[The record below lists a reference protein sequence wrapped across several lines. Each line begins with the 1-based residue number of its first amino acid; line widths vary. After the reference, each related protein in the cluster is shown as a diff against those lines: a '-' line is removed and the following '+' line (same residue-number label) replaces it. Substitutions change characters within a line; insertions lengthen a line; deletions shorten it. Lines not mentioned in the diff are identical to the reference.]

1 MRKLSN
7 VIVEKKNI
15 IFLIYT
21 IIVLLCIW
29 GMFNVN
35 VNYDMSKYLPDD
47 SKVKLGIEEMK
58 KDFGSTASIVVV
70 FEGLTQ
76 NEQLEMADNLKNIKN
91 VDSVTYDST
100 SEEYQKDGYSKY
112 LITINADTYS
122 EKARETLK
130 EIKSQYKDAY
140 LSGEVVDNEL
150 SVSTLSSQIPIIA
163 VVAVIVIFTILFI
176 LSDSWIEPFVFMG
189 CIGIAIIINMGTNAL
204 LPSVSFMTNAVGAL
218 LQMGL
223 SMDYSIMLMNTY
235 NRQKQEVDDR
245 KSAMKIA
252 LNESVRTITGS
263 SVTTIVGLL
272 VLVFMSFKI
281 GADMGVVLAKG
292 IFVSLVTIFTLLPG
306 MVITFDKLIEKSH
319 KKSLIIK
326 MNKPMLFINKFKGII
341 IILATLL
348 VVISLIYKNDIK
360 IGFINSMENEDDK
373 IIEEV
378 FGKENQTIYIYE
390 KTELKD
396 NIVKL
401 TEWLQKNENIISVN
415 DYYNTVGVELD
426 KAEFSQAFGV
436 DEASATM
443 LYQMYGSVNG
453 NGEDIDTLRVSIDD
467 LLTFV
472 NDNILNN
479 DSYAAFV
486 PEELRLSVEEG
497 LKQIQTA
504 KESMVGNK
512 YNRMVINTNVDVE
525 GEDTYKLIESIKE
538 EIGKDVENSS
548 YLIGNSAMA
557 SEMNNGFN
565 SELGFV
571 TILSIIAIFIIVIF
585 TFKNVLCSF
594 ILVATIQGAIIITTM
609 IVVAQGMTVNY
620 IALILVQCILMGAT
634 IDYGILFLNHYL
646 NIRKEENREIA
657 LIDAM
662 NKSIKTILTSSL
674 ILIGCC
680 LSVALLM
687 TQEVIS
693 STCMMIAYG
702 AVCAVIMIV
711 FVLPAIVVLFD
722 KYIVKTK

>member
-176 LSDSWIEPFVFMG
+176 LSDSWVEPFVFMG

-390 KTELKD
+390 KTEVKD

>member
-176 LSDSWIEPFVFMG
+176 LSDSWVEPFVFMG